1 MKQIMLIIKYT
12 VRKSVACY
20 TIRGRHE
27 KINSLHEKRARNQR
41 VEQAIG
47 RKRSILDSIFSEL
60 RPYH

>member
-1 MKQIMLIIKYT
+1 MKQIILITKYT
-12 VRKSVACY
+12 VKKSVTYY
-20 TIRGRHE
+20 TIRGWYE

-47 RKRSILDSIFSEL
+47 RKRSILDSIYSEL